1 MAKKVR
7 LRLSGKW
14 EVEEFSEGEFHKG
27 VKLRC
32 YVEMEQRTAGI
43 QFPCSDLFTFSFIAN
58 KEEIIGKTS
67 YKTLPI
73 SRFDQEDYVV
83 ELGSNRLQIVGT
95 TEDIFVPFP
104 EPYQGRIYPEMI
116 IREDGR
122 GWKYKPIDPG
132 DYLPETIPTNFP
144 GKCIKDVTIRVTK
157 TNIKSW
163 EYDLVV
169 TVDDI
174 EFDEDKTEKYLSKL
188 YLRKLLKNIGR
199 QPTGEAYI
207 KEAYIGD
214 PRRSYAFANAGGT
227 GYGPILGSDLQE
239 PIRWGAIVRSLPNK
253 EGTYKLSDLVNED
266 TELAYFLEI
275 TYQDLFLSYYITVLM
290 NQQYIVE

>member
-1 MAKKVR
+1 MAKWER

-43 QFPCSDLFTFSFIAN
+43 KFPISDLFIVN
-58 KEEIIGKTS
+58 KEEIIGKTG
-67 YKTLPI
+67 YVTLPI
-73 SRFDQEDYVV
+73 SHFDQEDYI
-83 ELGSNRLQIVGT
+83 EYLGSNRLLLYGT
-95 TEDIFVPFP
+95 TEGNFVPFP

-157 TNIKSW
+157 TNITSR

-188 YLRKLLKNIGR
+188 YLRKPLQNMGGG
-199 QPTGEAYI
+199 QPTGGAYRNVQGL
-207 KEAYIGD
+207 YG
-214 PRRSYAFANAGGT
+214 FANAGGT

-239 PIRWGAIVRSLPNK
+239 PIRRGATVSHLPNK
-253 EGTYKLSDLVNED
+253 EGTYKLSDLAED
-266 TELAYFLEI
+266 TGLTYFRES
-275 TYQDLFLSYYITVLM
+275 TYQALFQSGYPVLM

>member
-1 MAKKVR
+1 MAKQER

-14 EVEEFSEGEFHKG
+14 EVEEFSEGGFHKG

-43 QFPCSDLFTFSFIAN
+43 EFPQTFPLSDRFIAN

-67 YKTLPI
+67 YVTLLI
-73 SRFDQEDYVV
+73 SRFDQEDY
-83 ELGSNRLQIVGT
+83 IVDFDSDKLLLYGT
-95 TEDIFVPFP
+95 TKGNFVPFP

-157 TNIKSW
+157 TNIKSQI
-163 EYDLVV
+163 YDLMV

-188 YLRKLLKNIGR
+188 YLRKLLKNTGR

-207 KEAYIGD
+207 KGL
-214 PRRSYAFANAGGT
+214 SYGFANAGGT

-239 PIRWGAIVRSLPNK
+239 PIRWGATVSYVPNK
-253 EGTYKLSDLVNED
+253 EGTYKLSDLAED
-266 TELAYFLEI
+266 TGHTYFLED
-275 TYQDLFLSYYITVLM
+275 TYQALFQRDYTTMLM

>member
-43 QFPCSDLFTFSFIAN
+43 TFPFLSEPYIVN

-67 YKTLPI
+67 YVTLPI

-83 ELGSNRLQIVGT
+83 YLGSNRLLLYGT
-95 TEDIFVPFP
+95 TEGNFVPFP

-157 TNIKSW
+157 TNITSR

-188 YLRKLLKNIGR
+188 YLRKLLKNKRR
-199 QPTGEAYI
+199 QPTTGEAYRNSL
-207 KEAYIGD
+207 GN
-214 PRRSYAFANAGGT
+214 SYGFANAGGT

-239 PIRWGAIVRSLPNK
+239 PIRWGATVNFLPNK
-253 EGTYKLSDLVNED
+253 EGTYKLSDLAED
-266 TELAYFLEI
+266 TGHTYFLED
-275 TYQDLFLSYYITVLM
+275 TYQALFPSTYIALM
-290 NQQYIVE
+290 DQQYIVE

>member
-1 MAKKVR
+1 MAKAVK

-43 QFPCSDLFTFSFIAN
+43 TFPVSDLYITN

-67 YKTLPI
+67 YVTLPI
-73 SRFDQEDYVV
+73 SHFDQEDYI
-83 ELGSNRLQIVGT
+83 EYLGSNRLLLYGT
-95 TEDIFVPFP
+95 TEGNFVPFP
-104 EPYQGRIYPEMI
+104 EPYQGRIYPEPI

-157 TNIKSW
+157 TNIKSR

-188 YLRKLLKNIGR
+188 YLRKLLKNNSLQ
-199 QPTGEAYI
+199 QPTGEAYRNAPGVSF
-207 KEAYIGD
+207 E
-214 PRRSYAFANAGGT
+214 FANAGGT

-239 PIRWGAIVRSLPNK
+239 PIRWGATVNFLPNK
-253 EGTYKLSDLVNED
+253 EGTYKLSDLVED
-266 TELAYFLEI
+266 TGLTYFRES
-275 TYQDLFLSYYITVLM
+275 TYQALFQSGYTVLM

>member
-1 MAKKVR
+1 MAKWER

-43 QFPCSDLFTFSFIAN
+43 TFPRSVPFIVN

-67 YKTLPI
+67 YVTLPI
-73 SRFDQEDYVV
+73 SRFDQEDYIVY
-83 ELGSNRLQIVGT
+83 LGSNRLLLYGT
-95 TEDIFVPFP
+95 TEGNFVPFP

-157 TNIKSW
+157 TNITSR

-188 YLRKLLKNIGR
+188 YLRKPLKNIGL
-199 QPTGEAYI
+199 QPLGEAYI
-207 KEAYIGD
+207 KSPGLPPVPTYE
-214 PRRSYAFANAGGT
+214 FANAGGT

-239 PIRWGAIVRSLPNK
+239 PIRWGATVSYLPNK
-253 EGTYKLSDLVNED
+253 EGTYKLSDLAED
-266 TELAYFLEI
+266 TGLTYFRES
-275 TYQDLFLSYYITVLM
+275 TYQALFPRGYTAVLM

>member
-1 MAKKVR
+1 
-7 LRLSGKW
+7 
-14 EVEEFSEGEFHKG
+14 
-27 VKLRC
+27 
-32 YVEMEQRTAGI
+32 MEQRTAGI
-43 QFPCSDLFTFSFIAN
+43 KFPISDLFIVN

-67 YKTLPI
+67 YETLPI
-73 SRFDQEDYVV
+73 SRFDQEDYIVY
-83 ELGSNRLQIVGT
+83 LGSNRLQLYGT
-95 TEDIFVPFP
+95 TEGNFVPFP
-104 EPYQGRIYPEMI
+104 EPYQGRIYPEVI

-157 TNIKSW
+157 TNIKSR

-188 YLRKLLKNIGR
+188 YLRKFLKNTSGIG
-199 QPTGEAYI
+199 QPTGEAYTTT
-207 KEAYIGD
+207 GGL
-214 PRRSYAFANAGGT
+214 SYGFANAGGT

-239 PIRWGAIVRSLPNK
+239 RIRWGATVSYLPNK
-253 EGTYKLSDLVNED
+253 EGTYKLSDLVED
-266 TELAYFLEI
+266 TWFAYFSES
-275 TYQDLFLSYYITVLM
+275 TYRGLFPGGYTTDLGPM

>member
-43 QFPCSDLFTFSFIAN
+43 TFPISNPYIVN

-73 SRFDQEDYVV
+73 SWFDQEGYIVS
-83 ELGSNRLQIVGT
+83 LGLNKLFLYGT
-95 TEDIFVPFP
+95 TTGNFVPFP
-104 EPYQGRIYPEMI
+104 EPYQGRIYPELI

-157 TNIKSW
+157 TNIKSQI
-163 EYDLVV
+163 YDLMV

-188 YLRKLLKNIGR
+188 YLRKLLKNTGVR

-207 KEAYIGD
+207 SGL
-214 PRRSYAFANAGGT
+214 SYGFANAGGT

-239 PIRWGAIVRSLPNK
+239 PIRWGATVSYVPNK
-253 EGTYKLSDLVNED
+253 EGTYKLSDLVED
-266 TELAYFLEI
+266 TGFDYFTES
-275 TYQDLFLSYYITVLM
+275 TYQNFFYIDYTTVLM
-290 NQQYIVE
+290 DQQYIVE

>member
-1 MAKKVR
+1 
-7 LRLSGKW
+7 
-14 EVEEFSEGEFHKG
+14 VEEFSEGEFHKG

-43 QFPCSDLFTFSFIAN
+43 TFPISNPYIVN

-73 SRFDQEDYVV
+73 SWFDQEDYIVN
-83 ELGSNRLQIVGT
+83 LGPDNLLLYGT
-95 TEDIFVPFP
+95 TTGNFVPFP
-104 EPYQGRIYPEMI
+104 EPYQGRIYPELI

-144 GKCIKDVTIRVTK
+144 GKCIKDITIRVTK
-157 TNIKSW
+157 TNITSR

-188 YLRKLLKNIGR
+188 YLRKLLKNTGVR

-207 KEAYIGD
+207 ISPGIYDEVVA
-214 PRRSYAFANAGGT
+214 AFANAGGT

-239 PIRWGAIVRSLPNK
+239 PIRWGATVSYLPNK
-253 EGTYKLSDLVNED
+253 EGTYKLSDLAED
-266 TELAYFLEI
+266 TQLTYFAES
-275 TYQDLFLSYYITVLM
+275 TYQALFPSIYISP
-290 NQQYIVE
+290 QYIVE

>member
-1 MAKKVR
+1 MAKWER

-14 EVEEFSEGEFHKG
+14 EVEEFSGGEFHKG

-32 YVEMEQRTAGI
+32 YVEMEQCTAGI
-43 QFPCSDLFTFSFIAN
+43 TFPHSDLFTFSFIVN

-73 SRFDQEDYVV
+73 FRFDQEDYVV

-188 YLRKLLKNIGR
+188 YLRKPLQKIGSR
-199 QPTGEAYI
+199 QPTGEAYRTTPGPL
-207 KEAYIGD
+207 Y
-214 PRRSYAFANAGGT
+214 PYYAFANAGGT

-253 EGTYKLSDLVNED
+253 EGTYKLSDLAED
-266 TELAYFLEI
+266 PWFAYFSECP
-275 TYQDLFLSYYITVLM
+275 YQGLFLRYYTTVLM
-290 NQQYIVE
+290 NQQYIIE

>member
-1 MAKKVR
+1 MAKNVR
-7 LRLSGKW
+7 LKLSGKW

-32 YVEMEQRTAGI
+32 YVEMRQRSAGI
-43 QFPCSDLFTFSFIAN
+43 KFPYIADPFIVN
-58 KEEIIGKTS
+58 KEEVIGKTS
-67 YKTLPI
+67 YEELPI
-73 SRFDQEDYVV
+73 SRFDQEDYIVN
-83 ELGSNRLQIVGT
+83 LGSYRLLLYGT
-95 TEDIFVPFP
+95 TKGDFVPFP

-157 TNIKSW
+157 TNITSRK
-163 EYDLVV
+163 YDLVV

-188 YLRKLLKNIGR
+188 YLRKLLKHSLWH
-199 QPTGEAYI
+199 QPTGEAYRDSGPSPVLPV
-207 KEAYIGD
+207 YG
-214 PRRSYAFANAGGT
+214 FANAGGT
-227 GYGPILGSDLQE
+227 GYGPMPGSDLQE
-239 PIRWGAIVRSLPNK
+239 PIRWGATVRFLPNK
-253 EGTYKLSDLVNED
+253 EGTYKLSDLEED
-266 TELAYFLEI
+266 TGFTYFAES
-275 TYQDLFLSYYITVLM
+275 TYQALFPSTYTISH
-290 NQQYIVE
+290 YIVE